1 MEKYLMQLYEK
12 DGVAIFHTDYEL
24 MLKLLNEFSKG
35 SLRNDAYCI
44 QALLSGNA
52 FYKSIVE
59 ALKTDNHEVS
69 MAEYNVFVAQACS
82 SNRFWKSDS
91 SELAH
96 LENLLRMLYKVAGV
110 NIVGLPEMINC
121 DEATSSDNGAL
132 VNEMLSAEFAYD
144 NKNYLVAL
152 EKSNMLFNKGV
163 ATSATILGKAY
174 FYGHGTRKD
183 YNKAL
188 FYLTYPHWKSR
199 QQDKE
204 ERYLLERLLEL
215 RDKSMYSAIIC
226 LFGSV
231 LALLFMLVSGFFSEH
246 LVFSLFNTALLVVGG
261 VLFVI
266 TYKKKLIFDFS
277 YWFLILGCI
286 ILATLIL

>member
-1 MEKYLMQLYEK
+1 MEEYLMQLFEK

-24 MLKLLNEFSKG
+24 MLKLLNKYPKG
-35 SLRNDAYCI
+35 SLRDDAYYI
-44 QALLSGNA
+44 NALLGGNS
-52 FYKSIVE
+52 FYQSIVE
-59 ALKTDNHEVS
+59 ALKTDNGEIGTT
-69 MAEYNVFVAQACS
+69 EYNVFVAQACS
-82 SNRFWKSDS
+82 SNRFWKNDS
-91 SELAH
+91 NELSH
-96 LENLLRMLYKVAGV
+96 LEDLLRMLYRVAGV
-110 NIVGLPEMINC
+110 TVVGLPAIIDC
-121 DEATSSDNGAL
+121 DKSTSNDRGAL
-132 VNEMLSAEFAYD
+132 ISELISAGIAYED
-144 NKNYLVAL
+144 EKYQVAL
-152 EKSNMLFNKGV
+152 EKSNMLFDKGV
-163 ATSATILGKAY
+163 ATSATILSKAY

-183 YNKAL
+183 YNKAMY
-188 FYLTYPHWKSR
+188 YLTYPHWKSK
-199 QQDKE
+199 QQDRE
-204 ERYLLERLLEL
+204 ERNLLERLLEL